1 MRCAL
6 LCATL
11 LAATAALTAAAP
23 QGFLTDLDKATQE
36 AARTGKSVF
45 VYFNLSG

>member
-1 MRCAL
+1 MRSVV
-6 LCATL
+6 LCAAL
-11 LAATAALTAAAP
+11 LAAAASVVVAAP

-36 AARTGKSVF
+36 AAQTGKSVF